1 MFQRINQSKS
11 SLISGLEPRFWVWFL
26 CTGEQKAPNWCLFTP
41 SVPNSKQ
48 EYKCSEVSARHF
60 LTTCHDSLAL
70 LVLSDY

>member
-48 EYKCSEVSARHF
+48 E
-60 LTTCHDSLAL
+60 
-70 LVLSDY
+70 